1 MCIRDR
7 VITVNDHIEVN
18 GVNVRTIA
26 PQRDEDYE
34 EEFEEAIPASAP
46 AASDA
51 PIDFGATQA

>member
-1 MCIRDR
+1 M
-7 VITVNDHIEVN
+7 ITVNDHIEVN

-46 AASDA
+46 AAPDA